1 MQVTITSNN
10 AFFDFD
16 DIHGSC
22 EFEITNIT
30 DEDYEVEITN
40 ILATQVVGEV
50 ELDYILT
57 DTQLEQLNEEI
68 IWCIQET
75 TLVEDMQH
83 PEDDFDEDEWRYDV

>member
-1 MQVTITSNN
+1 MQVTLENST

-16 DIHGSC
+16 EVHGSC
-22 EFEITNIT
+22 EFNITNIT

-40 ILATQVVGEV
+40 VLATQMVGEV

-57 DTQLEQLNEEI
+57 DMEIDQLNEEI

-75 TLVEDMQH
+75 TLIEDMQH
-83 PEDDFDEDEWRYDV
+83 PEDDLDDDDWR

>member
-16 DIHGSC
+16 EVHGSC
-22 EFEITNIT
+22 EFNITNIT
-30 DEDYEVEITN
+30 EEDYEVELSN

-57 DTQLEQLNEEI
+57 DMELEQLNEEI

-75 TLVEDMQH
+75 TLIEDMQH